1 MFGLIRPPWWALL
14 MGVEERFL
22 PLLVLVFLVSIRLEV
37 VIEVEE

>member
-22 PLLVLVFLVSIRLEV
+22 SLSVLLFLVSIRLEMAM
-37 VIEVEE
+37 